1 MDSDNDD
8 HEHSIND
15 DYRMVVLRGDDESD
29 LEADCEELFGGV
41 DPIPIDVYDED
52 HDAGPGDNPNV
63 VANAGVVVVDDGTV
77 VTDAGGIK
85 KRKATSEAWND
96 FEKIFETIDDKSI
109 RTGAKCFHCGKYYL
123 GLVLALAI

>member
-77 VTDAGGIK
+77 ATDAGGI
-85 KRKATSEAWND
+85 RSGRLHLRLGMTSRRSSRPSM
-96 FEKIFETIDDKSI
+96 IS
-109 RTGAKCFHCGKYYL
+109 R
-123 GLVLALAI
+123 